1 MKKLLLAALLLTFT
15 TSLLAQEAAPL
26 AVGTVAPSFEATDQN
41 GKTISLKS
49 LTQKGSVVVIFYRGQ
64 WYPYCN
70 KQLSALEDSLKL
82 ITSKNATVIA
92 VTPET
97 DENVSKTVAKTK
109 VSYSVL
115 NDKGL
120 QIMTAYN
127 VAFDVDAETVKKY
140 KGYGIDFEK
149 ANGENGAVLPVPAVY
164 IINKNGKIT
173 YAYFDKDYRKR
184 ASVQEI
190 VNNL

>member
-1 MKKLLLAALLLTFT
+1 MKKILLAALFFAFT
-15 TSLLAQEAAPL
+15 SSIFAQEAMPL
-26 AVGTVAPSFEATDQN
+26 KVGTVAPSFEAVDQN

-64 WYPYCN
+64 WCPYCN
-70 KQLSALEDSLKL
+70 KQLSALEDSLSL
-82 ITSKNATVIA
+82 IIAKNATVIA

-97 DENVSKTVAKTK
+97 AENVDKTIAKTK
-109 VSYSVL
+109 LSYSVL

-120 QIMTAYN
+120 KIMKAYK
-127 VAFDVDAETVKKY
+127 VAFDVDAETIKKY
-140 KGYGIDFEK
+140 QGYGIEFEK

-164 IINKNGKIT
+164 IIDKKGKIT
-173 YAYFDKDYRKR
+173 YAYFDTDYKKR
-184 ASVQEI
+184 AFVQDI